1 MELRFRGISEESGRF
16 VYGSLLQSKANK
28 VDGNCSS
35 WIKPRDLLMLGA
47 LVTSTD
53 RFTKVKTSTVGQFT
67 GLQDKNGIDYYLG
80 DIGEFSNGDK
90 FYLAMEGWLEVYI
103 EWIGQPECYHQGRD
117 LYRIGNA
124 KIIGNI
130 HQHSHLLDKGE

>member
-1 MELRFRGISEESGRF
+1 MILKFRADDGSGQFIYSETNGLVSFFKLVEEHELG
-16 VYGSLLQSKANK
+16 VY
-28 VDGNCSS
+28 
-35 WIKPRDLLMLGA
+35 
-47 LVTSTD
+47 
-53 RFTKVKTSTVGQFT
+53 QFT

-103 EWIGQPECYHQGRD
+103 EWIGQPECEDQGRD

>member
-1 MELRFRGISEESGRF
+1 MITDLNSPVVFHG
-16 VYGSLLQSKANK
+16 VLQHDS
-28 VDGNCSS
+28 DD
-35 WIKPRDLLMLGA
+35 ILM
-47 LVTSTD
+47 
-53 RFTKVKTSTVGQFT
+53 QFT
-67 GLQDKNGIDYYLG
+67 GLTDKNGIDYYLG

-103 EWIGQPECYHQGRD
+103 EWIGQPECEDQGRD